1 MYLQEL
7 IKQLKILKMKIEVSN
22 GEIVDKLTIL
32 EIKADRI
39 KDKEKLKNILAE
51 LESLK
56 KIFNELNV
64 DKKLY
69 IYLLRVNYNLYD
81 IENDIR
87 DKENNK
93 EFDKRFIQLA
103 RLIYTLNDSRAK
115 IKKQIN
121 IETKSSFIEEKS
133 YH

>member
-1 MYLQEL
+1 
-7 IKQLKILKMKIEVSN
+7 MKIEVSN